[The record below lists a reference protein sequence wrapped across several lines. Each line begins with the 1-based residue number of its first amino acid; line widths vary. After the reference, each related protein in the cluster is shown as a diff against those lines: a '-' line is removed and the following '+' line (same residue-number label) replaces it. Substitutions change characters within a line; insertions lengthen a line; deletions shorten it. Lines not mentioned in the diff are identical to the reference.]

1 MGKQSSALITM
12 PKKRWPLMILLLF
25 SLSTAMVFLIR
36 STSKICNVTINT
48 RTTSTTKTS
57 DTATHFSGEQDQTT
71 NPLIFMKSKLVL
83 LVSHELSLSGGPLL
97 LMELAFLLRG
107 VGAEVVWITN
117 QKPLEP
123 DVVIYSLEHKMLDRG
138 VQVLSAKGKKA
149 IDTALKADLVVLNT
163 AVAGKWLDAVLK
175 EKVSQVLPKVLW
187 WIHEMRG
194 HYFNLEYVKHLPFV
208 AGAMIDSHTTA
219 EYWKNRTR
227 ERLGIRMPETY
238 VVHLG
243 NSKDLMEVAQDSIA
257 KRVLREHV
265 RESLGVRDEDLLFA
279 IINSVSRGKGQ
290 DLFLRSFYESL
301 QLIQEKKLQ
310 VPSMHAVLVG
320 SDMNAQTKFETELRS
335 FVIEKKIQ
343 NRVHFVNKTLTVAPY
358 LASIDVLV
366 QNSQARGECF
376 GRITIEAMA
385 FQLPIL
391 GTAAGGTMEIVVNG
405 TTGFLHPAGKGV
417 TPLANN
423 IVKLA
428 THVEK
433 RLTMGKKGYERVK
446 ERFLEHH
453 MSQRIAFKAYRN
465 SERRKKQPQ
474 HLFDLTMSGEGEDA
488 VRRRTA
494 VTEYRKKLLQHKEIE
509 SRVRSVRE
517 NLRTAKKEFNKTE
530 DDLKSLQS
538 VGQIIGEVLRPLDNE
553 RLIVKASSG
562 PRYVV
567 GCRSKVDKEKL
578 TSGTRVVLDMTT
590 LTIMR
595 ALPREVDPVV
605 YNMLHEDPGNVSY
618 SAVGGLSDQ
627 IRELRESIELPLMNP
642 ELFLRVGIKPP
653 KGVLLYGPP
662 GTGKTLLARAIAS
675 NIDANFL
682 KVVSSAIIDKYI
694 GESARLIREM
704 FGYAR
709 DHQPC
714 IIFMDE
720 IDAIG
725 GRRFS
730 EGTSADREIQRTL
743 MELLNQLDGFDQL
756 GKVKMIM
763 ATNRPDVLD
772 PALLRPG
779 RLDRKIEIPL
789 PNEQSRME
797 ILKIHAAGIAKHGEI
812 DYEAV
817 VKLAEGFNGADL
829 RNVCTE
835 AGMSAIRA
843 ERDYVIHEDFMKAV
857 RKLNEAKKLE
867 SSAHYNTDF
876 GKE

>member
-1 MGKQSSALITM
+1 MA
-12 PKKRWPLMILLLF
+12 
-25 SLSTAMVFLIR
+25 
-36 STSKICNVTINT
+36 
-48 RTTSTTKTS
+48 
-57 DTATHFSGEQDQTT
+57 DGEEAARR
-71 NPLIFMKSKLVL
+71 L
-83 LVSHELSLSGGPLL
+83 
-97 LMELAFLLRG
+97 
-107 VGAEVVWITN
+107 
-117 QKPLEP
+117 
-123 DVVIYSLEHKMLDRG
+123 
-138 VQVLSAKGKKA
+138 
-149 IDTALKADLVVLNT
+149 T
-163 AVAGKWLDAVLK
+163 AVND
-175 EKVSQVLPKVLW
+175 
-187 WIHEMRG
+187 
-194 HYFNLEYVKHLPFV
+194 
-208 AGAMIDSHTTA
+208 
-219 EYWKNRTR
+219 
-227 ERLGIRMPETY
+227 
-238 VVHLG
+238 
-243 NSKDLMEVAQDSIA
+243 
-257 KRVLREHV
+257 
-265 RESLGVRDEDLLFA
+265 
-279 IINSVSRGKGQ
+279 
-290 DLFLRSFYESL
+290 
-301 QLIQEKKLQ
+301 
-310 VPSMHAVLVG
+310 
-320 SDMNAQTKFETELRS
+320 
-335 FVIEKKIQ
+335 
-343 NRVHFVNKTLTVAPY
+343 
-358 LASIDVLV
+358 
-366 QNSQARGECF
+366 
-376 GRITIEAMA
+376 
-385 FQLPIL
+385 
-391 GTAAGGTMEIVVNG
+391 
-405 TTGFLHPAGKGV
+405 
-417 TPLANN
+417 
-423 IVKLA
+423 
-428 THVEK
+428 
-433 RLTMGKKGYERVK
+433 
-446 ERFLEHH
+446 
-453 MSQRIAFKAYRN
+453 
-465 SERRKKQPQ
+465 
-474 HLFDLTMSGEGEDA
+474 
-488 VRRRTA
+488 
-494 VTEYRKKLLQHKEIE
+494 YRKKLLQHKELDA
-509 SRVRSVRE
+509 RVRSLRE
-517 NLRTAKKEFNKTE
+517 NLRGAKKEFNKTE

-567 GCRSKVDKEKL
+567 GCRTKVDKEKL

-756 GKVKMIM
+756 GKMPNGIVGVLNIIVKNLMLHLWPSFRTCLK
-763 ATNRPDVLD
+763 AALD
-772 PALLRPG
+772 IRICKDTYEHQYPG
-779 RLDRKIEIPL
+779 AHQNDGT
-789 PNEQSRME
+789 E

-867 SSAHYNTDF
+867 SSAHYSADF
-876 GKE
+876 GKD